1 MCNQILILGFLFL
14 FGSGLS
20 AENSPPGPGSDSDMW
35 TPGRAVTTWEGLA
48 KYTGRRALGQIV
60 GDLRKRAYQL
70 NYDQLEINY
79 GENVEFQLRRQQVIL
94 CPQTA
99 EFLYSRF
106 TPLKVRYQA
115 GSRPVL
121 EAVVQNRT
129 AASQTAT
136 AKALALM
143 RFCRDL
149 YKKES
154 WDTRGSADYVYGGTE
169 EQLINKGEQLCE
181 CLGRLY
187 VGLCEIAGIPGRIV
201 MHTIG
206 GHITSEIYVD
216 GGWAY
221 VDPRSGV
228 YFRHPDGSLA
238 SVWELWRDP
247 SIMRNQSE
255 SVKADASDRWTWEF
269 RLRQCEVKY
278 FSPNEVNGFE
288 NYSLT
293 DAGQYGYEQLT
304 EQQVRDRGL
313 YKINEKY
320 RATIDAVFGTSDAA
334 RQGLQ
339 LRQDSVK
346 H

>member
-1 MCNQILILGFLFL
+1 MRNKILILSMVCFC
-14 FGSGLS
+14 GSGLL
-20 AENSPPGPGSDSDMW
+20 AEDSHSGPRSDPERW
-35 TPGRAVTTWEGLA
+35 TPGEKVTSWEELA

-60 GDLRKRAYQL
+60 GDLRKRAYRL

-79 GENVEFQLRRQQVIL
+79 GENVEFQLRRRQAIL

-99 EFLYSRF
+99 GFLYSRF

-115 GSRPVL
+115 GSRPAL
-121 EAVVQNRT
+121 EAIVQRLT
-129 AASQTAT
+129 AGSHTQTE
-136 AKALALM
+136 KALALM

-154 WDTRGSADYVYGGTE
+154 WDKRGFADYVYGGTE
-169 EQLINKGEQLCE
+169 EQLIDKGEQLCE

-206 GHITSEIYVD
+206 GHITSEVYVD
-216 GGWAY
+216 GDWAY

-228 YFRHPDGSLA
+228 YFRDSDGSLA
-238 SVWELWRDP
+238 SVWDLWRNP
-247 SIMRNQSE
+247 SIMRNQAD
-255 SVKADASDRWTWEF
+255 SVKADVSDRWTWEF
-269 RLRQCEVKY
+269 RLRQCEVRY
-278 FSPNEVNGFE
+278 FNPNEVNGFE
-288 NYSLT
+288 NYSPT
-293 DAGQYGYEQLT
+293 DADQYGYQQLT

-320 RATIDAVFGTSDAA
+320 RATIDGVFGTSDSA

-339 LRQDSVK
+339 RRQDSDK
-346 H
+346 R